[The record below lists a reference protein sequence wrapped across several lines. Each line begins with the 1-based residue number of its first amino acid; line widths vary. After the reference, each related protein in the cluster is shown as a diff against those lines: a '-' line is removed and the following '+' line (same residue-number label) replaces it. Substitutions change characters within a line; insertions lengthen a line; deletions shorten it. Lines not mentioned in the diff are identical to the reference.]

1 MLRHKRSK
9 ACENGRMRN
18 PIVLIASLVLL
29 GACIPAIALASN
41 GDMLV
46 SLTSTNVTA
55 SAQGTFTAN
64 ENARWALG
72 TNGGL
77 AISGSGAIE
86 ADEAVYDIA
95 EQVKTIYIG
104 KDISSIGTETF
115 SFFNNLEAVEFEEG
129 SCLESIGDYAFA
141 NCECLTTISLPTST
155 RLIGTSAF
163 QDCSSLS
170 LLSLGGEE
178 ATLESIGAS
187 AFSNCTSL
195 CEVSLPQTLK
205 EIERNAFDGCESLTA
220 ITIPASVERVAEGA
234 FENCGKLKDVTV
246 QDPSKT
252 SIDDRAFS
260 GHTAKKPPSIS
271 VKKIKVGK
279 RCASVTW
286 NKVKSAGSYKVFYK
300 KKGGSKYK
308 AKAVRAGKTR
318 IKLKKLARG
327 KRYRVYVIAKADGA
341 TLCKSAVKT
350 SKRIK

>member
-1 MLRHKRSK
+1 MLRHKRSET
-9 ACENGRMRN
+9 CGSGLMRR
-18 PIVLIASLVLL
+18 PVVLIASLALL
-29 GACIPAIALASN
+29 GAGIPAIALANS
-41 GDMLV
+41 GDMLAN
-46 SLTSTNVTA
+46 LANTNVTA
-55 SAQGTFTAN
+55 TAQGAFAAN
-64 ENARWALG
+64 EDARWALG

-95 EQVKTIYIG
+95 DQVKTIYIG
-104 KDISSIGTETF
+104 KDISSIGTEAF

-129 SCLESIGDYAFA
+129 SCLESIGDFAFA
-141 NCECLTTISLPTST
+141 NCERLTTISLPAST

-170 LLSLGGEE
+170 LLSLGGDA

-286 NKVKSAGSYKVFYK
+286 SKVKSAKSYQVCYK
-300 KKGGSKYK
+300 KKGSGKYK
-308 AKAVRAGKTR
+308 KKTVKAGKTR
-318 IKLKKLARG
+318 IKLKKLTRG
-327 KRYRVYVIAKADGA
+327 KRYKVYVVAKANG
-341 TLCKSAVKT
+341 TILCKSSVKT
-350 SKRIK
+350 SGKVR